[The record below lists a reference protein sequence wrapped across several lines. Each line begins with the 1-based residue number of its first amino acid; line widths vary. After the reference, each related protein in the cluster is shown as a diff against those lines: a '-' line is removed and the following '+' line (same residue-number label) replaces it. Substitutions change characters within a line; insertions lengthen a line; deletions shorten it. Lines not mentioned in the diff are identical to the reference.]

1 MNLQELNFEISNVDQ
16 TEIKEKIGFGNT
28 LKTTAIRGLRTV
40 DEMAR
45 IVQVSARDVRIAL
58 ELVEVQLLVAKG
70 EALVEGVKSFQ
81 ALGLSPEQA
90 NALMNQL
97 RND

>member
-1 MNLQELNFEISNVDQ
+1 MNIAELNFDIANVDK
-16 TEIKEKIGFGNT
+16 TNFKEKVGFGNT

-81 ALGLSPEQA
+81 ALGLSPDQA
-90 NALMNQL
+90 NSLMNQL

>member
-1 MNLQELNFEISNVDQ
+1 MNIAELNFEISNVEE
-16 TEIKEKIGFGNT
+16 TEIKEKVGLGNT

-40 DEMAR
+40 DEVAR

-70 EALVEGVKSFQ
+70 EALIEGVKSFQ
-81 ALGLSPEQA
+81 ALGLSSEQA
-90 NALMNQL
+90 NNLMNQL

>member
-1 MNLQELNFEISNVDQ
+1 MNIAELNFEISNVEE
-16 TEIKEKIGFGNT
+16 TEIKEKIGLGNT

-40 DEMAR
+40 DEVAR

-70 EALVEGVKSFQ
+70 EALIDGVKSFQ
-81 ALGLSPEQA
+81 ALGLSSEQA
-90 NALMNQL
+90 NNLMNQL

>member
-1 MNLQELNFEISNVDQ
+1 MNVPELNFEIANVDQ
-16 TEIKEKIGFGNT
+16 TEIKEKVGFGNT

-45 IVQVSARDVRIAL
+45 IVQVTARDVRIAL

-81 ALGLSPEQA
+81 TLGLSPEQA

>member
-1 MNLQELNFEISNVDQ
+1 MNIAELNFEISNVEE
-16 TEIKEKIGFGNT
+16 TEIKEKVGFGNT

-40 DEMAR
+40 DEVAR
-45 IVQVSARDVRIAL
+45 IIQTVAKDVRLTL
-58 ELVEVQLLVAKG
+58 ELVEIKLHEAKG
-70 EALVEGVKSFQ
+70 EGLIEGVRRFQ
-81 ALGLSPEQA
+81 ELGLSSEQA

>member
-1 MNLQELNFEISNVDQ
+1 MNIPELNFEISNVEE
-16 TEIKEKIGFGNT
+16 TEIKEKIGLGNT

-40 DEMAR
+40 DEVAR
-45 IVQVSARDVRIAL
+45 IVQVSAIDVRIAL

-70 EALVEGVKSFQ
+70 EGLIEGVKSFQ

>member
-1 MNLQELNFEISNVDQ
+1 MNLPELNFEISNVEE
-16 TEIKEKIGFGNT
+16 TEIKEKIGLGNT

-40 DEMAR
+40 DEVAR

-70 EALVEGVKSFQ
+70 EALIDGVKSFQ
-81 ALGLSPEQA
+81 ALGLSSEQA
-90 NALMNQL
+90 NNLMNQL

>member
-1 MNLQELNFEISNVDQ
+1 MNIAELNFEISNVEE
-16 TEIKEKIGFGNT
+16 TEIKEKVGFGNT

-40 DEMAR
+40 DEVAR
-45 IVQVSARDVRIAL
+45 IIQTVAKDVRLTL

-70 EALVEGVKSFQ
+70 EALIDGVKSFQ
-81 ALGLSPEQA
+81 ALGLSPDQA

>member
-1 MNLQELNFEISNVDQ
+1 MNIPELNFEISNVEE
-16 TEIKEKIGFGNT
+16 TEIKEKIGLGNT

-40 DEMAR
+40 DEVAR

-70 EALVEGVKSFQ
+70 EGLIEGVKSFQ

>member
-1 MNLQELNFEISNVDQ
+1 MNIAELNFDINSVEQ
-16 TEIKEKIGFGNT
+16 TEIKEKVGFGNT
-28 LKTTAIRGLRTV
+28 LKTTAIRGLRTI
-40 DEMAR
+40 DEVAR

-58 ELVEVQLLVAKG
+58 ELLEVQLLVAKG

-81 ALGLSPEQA
+81 ALGLSSEQA
-90 NALMNQL
+90 NNLMNQL

>member
-1 MNLQELNFEISNVDQ
+1 MNVPELNFEISNVDQ
-16 TEIKEKIGFGNT
+16 AEIKEKIGFGNT

-40 DEMAR
+40 DEIAR

-81 ALGLSPEQA
+81 TLGLSPEQA

>member
-1 MNLQELNFEISNVDQ
+1 MNIAELNFEISNVEE
-16 TEIKEKIGFGNT
+16 TEIKEKVGFGNT

-40 DEMAR
+40 DEVAR

-70 EALVEGVKSFQ
+70 EALIDGVKSFQ
-81 ALGLSPEQA
+81 ALGLSSEQA
-90 NALMNQL
+90 NNLMNQL

>member
-1 MNLQELNFEISNVDQ
+1 MNLPELNFEISNVEE
-16 TEIKEKIGFGNT
+16 TEIKEKIGLGNT
-28 LKTTAIRGLRTV
+28 LKTTATRGLRTV
-40 DEMAR
+40 DEVAR

-70 EALVEGVKSFQ
+70 EALIDGVKSFQ
-81 ALGLSPEQA
+81 ALGLSPDQA
-90 NALMNQL
+90 NSLMNQL

>member
-1 MNLQELNFEISNVDQ
+1 MNIPELNFEISNVEE

-40 DEMAR
+40 DEIAR
-45 IVQVSARDVRIAL
+45 IVQVSARDARIAL

-81 ALGLSPEQA
+81 ALGLSPDQA

>member
-1 MNLQELNFEISNVDQ
+1 MNLPELNFEISNVEE
-16 TEIKEKIGFGNT
+16 TEIKEKIGLGNT

-40 DEMAR
+40 DEVAR

-70 EALVEGVKSFQ
+70 EALIDGVKSFQ
-81 ALGLSPEQA
+81 ALGLSPDQA
-90 NALMNQL
+90 NNLMNQL

>member
-1 MNLQELNFEISNVDQ
+1 MNLPELNFEISNVEE

-40 DEMAR
+40 DEVAR
-45 IVQVSARDVRIAL
+45 IIQTGAKDVRLTL
-58 ELVEVQLLVAKG
+58 ELVEIKLHEAKG
-70 EALVEGVKSFQ
+70 EALIEGVKSFQ
-81 ALGLSPEQA
+81 ALGLSSEQA
-90 NALMNQL
+90 NNLMNQL

>member
-1 MNLQELNFEISNVDQ
+1 MNIAELNFDIANVDQ
-16 TEIKEKIGFGNT
+16 AEIKEKVGFGNT

-40 DEMAR
+40 DEVAR

-81 ALGLSPEQA
+81 ALGLSSDQA
-90 NALMNQL
+90 NNLMNQL

>member
-1 MNLQELNFEISNVDQ
+1 MNLPELNFEISNIEE
-16 TEIKEKIGFGNT
+16 TEIKEKVGFGNT

-40 DEMAR
+40 DEVAR

-70 EALVEGVKSFQ
+70 EALIDGVKSFQ
-81 ALGLSPEQA
+81 ALGLSSEQA
-90 NALMNQL
+90 NNLMNQL